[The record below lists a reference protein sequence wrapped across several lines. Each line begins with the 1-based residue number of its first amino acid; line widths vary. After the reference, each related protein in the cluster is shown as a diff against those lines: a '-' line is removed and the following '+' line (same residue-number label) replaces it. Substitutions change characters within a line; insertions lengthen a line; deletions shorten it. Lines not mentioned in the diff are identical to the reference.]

1 MAFAQNQKFNISLG
15 SGLFNEDFNWSIA
28 GNMEGKAPNVL
39 SELIWTN
46 LKGTQY
52 NMTAEYFLTSKIA
65 INADFL
71 YGKINSGT
79 ANDADYLEDNRKQS
93 VFDETFLSNKGHFQ
107 HVNLNLLLKKD
118 LSDKLILNALIGY
131 DNLIQEFYL
140 LEDPGNPATEGLNSY
155 YKNHWYGPQLGF
167 NLKYLMGKFS
177 ITGKVRSGYYKY
189 YASANWNLIPNFE
202 KPISFEHKAN
212 AYKYSGSLHL
222 AYSINKQLEVN
233 SALNFTYGASFA
245 GKDQAYF
252 TDQSIATTK
261 FNGAELK
268 SKYVQLGLSL
278 YF

>member
-39 SELIWTN
+39 SELIWTK

-52 NMTAEYFLTSKIA
+52 NITADYFLTPKIA
-65 INADFL
+65 IGADFL
-71 YGKINSGT
+71 YGKINSGKV
-79 ANDADYLEDNRKQS
+79 NDADYLEDNRNQT
-93 VFDETFLSNKGHFQ
+93 VFDETFISNKGYAQ
-107 HVNLNLLLKKD
+107 HINLNLVLKKD

-131 DNLIQEFYL
+131 GNFIQELYL
-140 LEDPGNPATEGLNSY
+140 LEDPNDPETENLSSY
-155 YKNHWYGPQLGF
+155 YKNHWNGPQLGF

-189 YASANWNLIPNFE
+189 YASANWNLIPNFK

-222 AYSINKQLEVN
+222 AYSINKHLEVN
-233 SALNFTYGASFA
+233 SALNLTYGASFS
-245 GKDQAYF
+245 GKDYAYF
-252 TDQSIATTK
+252 TDERVATTK
-261 FNGAELK
+261 FNGAELE
-268 SKYVQLGLSL
+268 SRYVQLGLNL